1 MVRLAHL
8 HSYRK
13 MAVLAGVHFFLITYT
28 LSCVPLSRSLFRVR
42 GWSASHKRH
51 LFLPF
56 SPHPLPHHFLFRLR
70 FSYRATVSLSLRTS
84 FNHAYMNPIRT
95 TNEKRIK
102 KPRQQRRLKPK
113 IYRRE
118 LTHSDKTGT
127 SDFVERL
134 TILAV
139 NRKSIVKRDAFRFS
153 VWGIRDLGM
162 SPIIPLLFPWTVPST
177 FTHAMKSSE
186 SKKRELKTLEIGRHA
201 CK

>member
-1 MVRLAHL
+1 MECFAQTASLSA
-8 HSYRK
+8 
-13 MAVLAGVHFFLITYT
+13 FLPSPPPPS
-28 LSCVPLSRSLFRVR
+28 LSFSSSVQLSRDCISFFANLFYSCLYEPYTN
-42 GWSASHKRH
+42 G
-51 LFLPF
+51 
-56 SPHPLPHHFLFRLR
+56 
-70 FSYRATVSLSLRTS
+70 
-84 FNHAYMNPIRT
+84 T

-118 LTHSDKTGT
+118 STHSDKTGT

-153 VWGIRDLGM
+153 VRGIRDLGM

-186 SKKRELKTLEIGRHA
+186 SKKREWKTLEIGRHA

>member
-1 MVRLAHL
+1 MQPKAGRHL
-8 HSYRK
+8 IKTS
-13 MAVLAGVHFFLITYT
+13 LTGWFDWLIYI
-28 LSCVPLSRSLFRVR
+28 LIAKWQSWLEYSSSSSRVPLSRSLFRVR

-51 LFLPF
+51 LFLHF

-102 KPRQQRRLKPK
+102 RPRQQRRLPPK
-113 IYRRE
+113 IYRSE
-118 LTHSDKTGT
+118 STHSDKTGT

-153 VWGIRDLGM
+153 VRGIRDLGM
-162 SPIIPLLFPWTVPST
+162 SPIPLLFP
-177 FTHAMKSSE
+177 
-186 SKKRELKTLEIGRHA
+186 
-201 CK
+201 